1 MTTQPQ
7 PGMQLVPGAADNG
20 FAAFIRRHP
29 IPAYY
34 LLTFLI
40 SWGMVAAI
48 LGVGPVP
55 MGIAV
60 TVGPLGP
67 AAAAVLLT
75 RFLYGRAGLRELGR
89 RLRRWRA
96 GARWYA
102 AALLT
107 GPVIMGSTAA
117 AVSFAFPGYYTP
129 LPTAGGL
136 VSILA
141 AGIAVGL
148 MVGFLEELG
157 WTGFAT
163 PQLRRRYRALSTGL
177 LMGLVWGAWHYPMFA
192 ASADPSGAIP
202 AALVVGVYLFAWL
215 PPYRVLM
222 VWVYDRTGSFPL
234 AMLMHAVLSA
244 GAFINS
250 FMAASGTGSGIAVV
264 VPALTWGAAFWAI
277 VAVVSLV
284 KASRLDKVRFPKNA
298 LAGE

>member
-7 PGMQLVPGAADNG
+7 PGVPLVPGAARSG

-29 IPAYY
+29 MPAYY
-34 LLTFLI
+34 ALAFLI

-48 LGVGPVP
+48 MGAGPVS

-60 TVGPLGP
+60 TLGPLGP
-67 AAAAVLLT
+67 AVASLLLT
-75 RFLYGRAGLRELGR
+75 RFLYGRAGLRDLGI

-102 AALLT
+102 VALLT
-107 GPVIMGSTAA
+107 GPVVMSATAA
-117 AVSFAFPGYYTP
+117 AVSYAFPGYYAP
-129 LPTAGGL
+129 LRTTGEL
-136 VSILA
+136 ISIVA
-141 AGIAVGL
+141 AGTAVGL
-148 MVGFLEELG
+148 MVGILEELG

-163 PQLRRRYRALSTGL
+163 LHLRRRYRALSTGL
-177 LMGLVWGAWHYPMFA
+177 LMGLMWGAWHYPMFA
-192 ASADPSGAIP
+192 GSADPSGAIP
-202 AALVVGVYLFAWL
+202 APLVVAVFLFAWL

-222 VWVYDRTGSFPL
+222 VWIYDRTGSLPV
-234 AMLMHAVLSA
+234 AMLMHAVLST

-250 FMAASGTGSGIAVV
+250 FMASGTGSGIAVV

-277 VAVVSLV
+277 VAVVSSV
-284 KASRLDKVRFPKNA
+284 KASRMGKARFPKNA